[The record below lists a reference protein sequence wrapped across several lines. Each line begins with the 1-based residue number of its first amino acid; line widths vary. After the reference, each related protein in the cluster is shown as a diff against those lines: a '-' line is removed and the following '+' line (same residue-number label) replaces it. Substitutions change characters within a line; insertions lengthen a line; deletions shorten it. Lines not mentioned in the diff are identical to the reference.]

1 MPYYV
6 YRIGSFGQLQKLE
19 ERASFKD
26 ASALAKAFR
35 AAGDAMPQTR
45 VKVIFAA
52 DELLAEGL
60 LCEVREAPPAG
71 DE

>member
-1 MPYYV
+1 MPYFV
-6 YRIGSFGQLQKLE
+6 YRIGAFGQLQKLD

-26 ASALAKAFR
+26 ASALAKSLR
-35 AAGDAMPQTR
+35 AAADAPPQTR

-52 DELLAEGL
+52 DEQLAEDL
-60 LCEVREAPPAG
+60 LCQVREAPPPG